1 MKVKQRFYVIF
12 FIFSLEKPYFASKK
26 GVMEDKII
34 EIARFES
41 TAEAE
46 MLVSLLKSEG
56 IDCYVRD
63 GLSSRTM
70 FGYVDIGGA
79 KVDLLSKDARRAL
92 KVMKDHDYEISE
104 ELSEIILSENME
116 QKTESYNAASSSK
129 IENGNFESDIYEE
142 EVFES
147 EENEDY
153 NTFIEEKAKLSKRM
167 TAILVI
173 MAILFGL
180 LVFLNKCYFSVQNNE
195 NSNISI

>member
-1 MKVKQRFYVIF
+1 
-12 FIFSLEKPYFASKK
+12 
-26 GVMEDKII
+26 MEDKVI

-79 KVDLLSKDARRAL
+79 KVDLLSKDVCRAL
-92 KVMKDHDYEISE
+92 KVMKDHDYKISE

-116 QKTESYNAASSSK
+116 QKTESYNAASSNK
-129 IENGNFESDIYEE
+129 VEDGNFESKEE
-142 EVFES
+142 ESESEENEDES

-167 TAILVI
+167 TTILVI
-173 MAILFGL
+173 MAVLFGL
-180 LVFLNKCYFSVQNNE
+180 LIFLNKCYYSV
-195 NSNISI
+195 